1 MKGVLITGYSVNH
14 LDLSPRYAGVLMGL
28 SNFFATLPGIIG
40 PSIGKAI
47 AKKASTVRT
56 CPHVCECLD
65 NAHLFLFL

>member
-1 MKGVLITGYSVNH
+1 MKGVLITGFSINH

-47 AKKASTVRT
+47 AKEASTVGTRT
-56 CPHVCECLD
+56 CVCMSPL
-65 NAHLFLFL
+65 LIS